1 MIQGEKPIGLCDN
14 MKPKTFTYNQIIQ
27 FFTKHGLPLSERQLH
42 LITEYNRYDNA
53 KIEETRKR
61 QEAKREGKRYRR
73 KMEKQQDLPV
83 DNECITSG

>member
-1 MIQGEKPIGLCDN
+1 MIQGENPIGLCDN

-83 DNECITSG
+83 DNR

>member
-61 QEAKREGKRYRR
+61 QDAKTEGKRYRR

-83 DNECITSG
+83 DNR

>member
-53 KIEETRKR
+53 KIEETRKN
-61 QEAKREGKRYRR
+61 QDAKREGKRYKR

-83 DNECITSG
+83 DNR

>member
-61 QEAKREGKRYRR
+61 QDAKREGKRYKR

-83 DNECITSG
+83 DNR

>member
-83 DNECITSG
+83 DNR

>member
-61 QEAKREGKRYRR
+61 QDAKREGKGIEGKWKNNKIYLWIIG
-73 KMEKQQDLPV
+73 E
-83 DNECITSG
+83 

>member
-61 QEAKREGKRYRR
+61 QDAKREGKRYKR